1 MKKSAEVG
9 VASEMDS
16 FLEEGKPP
24 AEGGT
29 CSSPEDDERP
39 HCIECES
46 AHIGKKNV
54 VLQETKV
61 VKSIAPLSVPQMSIF
76 DQ

>member
-1 MKKSAEVG
+1 VKKSAEVG

-29 CSSPEDDERP
+29 CSSPEEG
-39 HCIECES
+39 ES
-46 AHIGKKNV
+46 QPA
-54 VLQETKV
+54 E
-61 VKSIAPLSVPQMSIF
+61 S
-76 DQ
+76 